1 MTERLTTLAI
11 VKDWL
16 GIDTTD
22 SDSELIRII
31 DAASQFALNYLNR
44 DSLAAA
50 DYTQNF
56 KGNGKDT
63 MLLRNWPVLSVA
75 SVGINGSAIVAGT
88 RGNAGMPS
96 TGFFLSDERS
106 APQSVDLFG
115 YNFWY
120 RAPCQVVYRAG
131 YEVSQTTVL
140 AKTGT
145 APDEVVQFTPTAGG
159 QWIKDVGVTIDG
171 VPAIKADADPATG
184 EYSVAEWGTYTFAL
198 ADDTKTAVIT
208 YAYAP
213 WDIAQGVVE
222 IIGEWFKR
230 KDRIGVLSKS
240 LSGGV
245 GESVTFLQSD
255 MNDAVR
261 ASLQPYRNV
270 IPV

>member
-22 SDSELIRII
+22 SDAELIRII
-31 DAASQFALNYLNR
+31 DAASQFTLNYLNR
-44 DSLAAA
+44 DSLVANS
-50 DYTQNF
+50 YTQNF
-56 KGNGKDT
+56 RGNGKDT
-63 MLLRNWPVLSVA
+63 MLLRNWPVISIT
-75 SVGINGSAIVAGT
+75 SVGINGTSIVAGT

-96 TGFFLSDERS
+96 TGFFLSDDRA

-115 YNFWY
+115 YAFYY

-131 YEVSQTTVL
+131 YETSQSTVL
-140 AKTGT
+140 ALSGDPEAVT
-145 APDEVVQFTPTAGG
+145 FTPSMSG
-159 QWIKDVGVTIDG
+159 QWVSDAGVTIG
-171 VPAIKADADPATG
+171 GTEATKVNLDPQAG
-184 EYSVAEWGTYTFAL
+184 EYSVDDWGVYTFNS
-198 ADDTKTAVIT
+198 ADEGELAVIT

-213 WDIAQGVVE
+213 WDVAQGVVE

-255 MNDAVR
+255 MNDSVR

>member
-16 GIDTTD
+16 GIDTSD
-22 SDSELIRII
+22 SDATLIRII
-31 DAASQFALNYLNR
+31 DAASQFALNYMNR
-44 DSLAAA
+44 DGGLAAK
-50 DYTQNF
+50 DYVQNF
-56 KGNGKDT
+56 RGNGKDT
-63 MLLRNWPVLSVA
+63 MLLRNWPVLSIT
-75 SVGINGSAIVAGT
+75 SVGINGTSIGAGARSA
-88 RGNAGMPS
+88 AGMPDS
-96 TGFFLSDERS
+96 GFYLSDDRS
-106 APQSVDLFG
+106 GPQSVDLFG
-115 YNFWY
+115 YSFYY
-120 RAPCQVVYRAG
+120 RTPCQVVYRAG
-131 YEVSQTTVL
+131 YETSQTTVL
-140 AKTGT
+140 AKSGD
-145 APDEVVQFTPTAGG
+145 PEVVQFTPTAEG
-159 QWIKDVGVTIDG
+159 QWTKDEGVTIDG
-171 VPAIKADADPATG
+171 VALMKVDSDPQAG
-184 EYSVAEWGTYTFAL
+184 EYSVDDWGTYTFNL
-198 ADDTKTAVIT
+198 ADDGKTAVFT

-245 GESVTFLQSD
+245 GETVTFLQSD

>member
-22 SDSELIRII
+22 SDAELIRII

-44 DSLAAA
+44 DSLVAQ

-56 KGNGKDT
+56 RGNGKDT

-75 SVGINGSAIVAGT
+75 SVGINGSSIVAGT

-115 YNFWY
+115 YSFWY
-120 RAPCQVVYRAG
+120 RAPCQVIYRAG
-131 YEVSQTTVL
+131 YETSQTFLLTDDVSPI
-140 AKTGT
+140 TI
-145 APDEVVQFTPTAGG
+145 TPTAGG
-159 QWIKDVGVTIDG
+159 QWIADEGVTLDG
-171 VPAIKADADPATG
+171 VDAIKVSSDPGLG
-184 EYSVAEWGTYTFAL
+184 EYTVDEWGTYGFNIGDAG
-198 ADDTKTAVIT
+198 KTAVIT

>member
-22 SDSELIRII
+22 SDATLIRII

-44 DSLAAA
+44 DSLAAQ

-56 KGNGKDT
+56 RGNGKDT
-63 MLLRNWPVLSVA
+63 MLLRNWPVLSIT
-75 SVGINGSAIVAGT
+75 SVGINGTAIAAGT
-88 RGNAGMPS
+88 RGTAGMPS

-120 RAPCQVVYRAG
+120 RAPCQIVYRAG
-131 YEVSQTTVL
+131 YETSETTVL
-140 AKTGT
+140 AKSGE
-145 APDEVVQFTPTAGG
+145 APDEVVQFTPTQAG
-159 QWIKDVGVTIDG
+159 QWIKDIGVTIDG
-171 VPAIKADADPATG
+171 VAATKVDSDPQAG
-184 EYSVAEWGTYTFAL
+184 EYSVDEWGTYTFNL
-198 ADDTKTAVIT
+198 DDDTKTAVIT